1 MRNNVSYFDALLELK
16 QLEEKL
22 GSQTF
27 AIALLMREG
36 LTLEEA
42 ETSYNAYIEIAK

>member
-1 MRNNVSYFDALLELK
+1 MRDNVSYLDALLELK

-36 LTLEEA
+36 LTLEET
-42 ETSYNAYIEIAK
+42 EISYNAYIEIAE

>member
-1 MRNNVSYFDALLELK
+1 MRSHVSYLDALSELK

-22 GSQTF
+22 GAQTF
-27 AIALLMREG
+27 AITLLMREG

-42 ETSYNAYIEIAK
+42 ETSYNAYIEIAE